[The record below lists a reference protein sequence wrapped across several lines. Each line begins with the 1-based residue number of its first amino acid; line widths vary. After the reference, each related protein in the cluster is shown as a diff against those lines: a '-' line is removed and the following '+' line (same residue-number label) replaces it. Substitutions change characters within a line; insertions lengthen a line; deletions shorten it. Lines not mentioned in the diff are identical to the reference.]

1 MARDPGALAIGQR
14 LFLTY
19 CAQCHGSDAGGGIGF
34 PNLRDKDWLYGG
46 EPETIKASIMNG
58 RSGVMPPMEA
68 AVGGPEGVKNVMHYV
83 LSLGGRTHDSLRAAF
98 GKEKFVIC
106 AACHGPDGKG
116 NKAIGAPNLTDDI
129 WLYGGSEEATMQTIT
144 NGRKGQ
150 MPAHKDFLGEAKV
163 HLLAAYVYSLSL
175 APGEVPAQK
184 AYGSEPAQRT
194 K

>member
-1 MARDPGALAIGQR
+1 
-14 LFLTY
+14 
-19 CAQCHGSDAGGGIGF
+19 
-34 PNLRDKDWLYGG
+34 
-46 EPETIKASIMNG
+46 
-58 RSGVMPPMEA
+58 MEA

-129 WLYGGSEEATMQTIT
+129 WLYGGSEEAIMQTIT

-163 HLLAAYVYSLSL
+163 HLLASYAYSLSL